1 MARKPSDKADKSK
14 MPVERSRQ
22 VGVSFPVDRMI
33 EEQLAEERREK
44 ARAIER
50 SRSEVYGMPV
60 DTIIES
66 AKKAYPPAEESPP
79 AKPEEPVW
87 TSIED
92 QMANP
97 MGSKSRGRLPKR
109 R

>member
-1 MARKPSDKADKSK
+1 MTDRPSDKKKPAT
-14 MPVERSRQ
+14 ERSRQ

-33 EEQLAEERREK
+33 EDQLEEERRQK
-44 ARAIER
+44 ARAMER

-66 AKKAYPPAEESPP
+66 AKAAYPPMDEQPT
-79 AKPEEPVW
+79 AKPPEPVW
-87 TSIED
+87 SSIED

-97 MGSKSRGRLPKR
+97 MGGKAKGRSKR

>member
-1 MARKPSDKADKSK
+1 MADKPSDKKKPAT
-14 MPVERSRQ
+14 ERSRQ

-33 EEQLAEERREK
+33 EDQLEEERRQK
-44 ARAIER
+44 ARAMER

-66 AKKAYPPAEESPP
+66 AKAAYPPAETKPEAEPP
-79 AKPEEPVW
+79 APVW

-97 MGSKSRGRLPKR
+97 MGARGKGRTGLKR

>member
-1 MARKPSDKADKSK
+1 MARKPSDKADK
-14 MPVERSRQ
+14 PAERSRQ

-44 ARAIER
+44 ARAMER

-66 AKKAYPPAEESPP
+66 AKEAYPPAQESQP

-97 MGSKSRGRLPKR
+97 MGGKGKGRPVR
-109 R
+109 RR

>member
-1 MARKPSDKADKSK
+1 MADKPLDK
-14 MPVERSRQ
+14 KKPATERSRQ

-33 EEQLAEERREK
+33 EDQLEEERRQKE
-44 ARAIER
+44 RAMER

-66 AKKAYPPAEESPP
+66 AKAAYPPAEKKPKAEPP
-79 AKPEEPVW
+79 APVW

-97 MGSKSRGRLPKR
+97 LAVKGKGRAGVKR